1 MHRFFANETIVD
13 RSVKLYGDD
22 YNHINKV
29 LRISENEK
37 VEVVVDRKLYIG
49 NIKIY
54 KDYIL
59 VFNLESVA
67 DNTESDIRIHLL
79 QCLVKG
85 EKMDFII
92 QKAVELG
99 VYDITLID
107 SKRCV
112 VKFDSKKGNKKIDRF
127 QKISYESAKQSKRL
141 IIPKVKDVIPLKNI
155 MEYVSD
161 NLLLVAYEEDKRV
174 SLRES
179 ILNFKNTDKKDIY
192 ILIGSEGGFEREEI
206 EWLVE
211 RGAVSVGLGPRI
223 LRAETAGINL
233 ISILQ
238 YEFM

>member
-211 RGAVSVGLGPRI
+211 RGAVSIGLGPRI

>member
-59 VFNLESVA
+59 VFNLESVV

>member
-49 NIKIY
+49 NIKIF

>member
-1 MHRFFANETIVD
+1 MHRFFANETIVY
-13 RSVKLYGDD
+13 RSVKLYCDY

-49 NIKIY
+49 NIKIF

>member
-1 MHRFFANETIVD
+1 MHRFFANEAIVD
-13 RSVKLYGDD
+13 KSVRLYGDD

-37 VEVVVDRKLYIG
+37 VEVVVDQKLYIG
-49 NIKIY
+49 NTKSY

-59 VFNLESVA
+59 VFNLEPVE

-99 VYDITLID
+99 VYDITLVD

-127 QKISYESAKQSKRL
+127 QKISHESAKQSKRL
-141 IIPKVKDVIPLKNI
+141 IIPKVNDVISFKNI

-179 ILNFKNTDKKDIY
+179 ILKFKNTDKKDIY
-192 ILIGSEGGFEREEI
+192 VLIGSEGGFEREEI

-211 RGAVSVGLGPRI
+211 RGAISVGLGPRI

>member
-1 MHRFFANETIVD
+1 MHRFFANEAIVD
-13 RSVKLYGDD
+13 KSVRLYGDD

-37 VEVVVDRKLYIG
+37 VEVVVNQKLYIG
-49 NIKIY
+49 NTKSY

-59 VFNLESVA
+59 VFNLEPVE

-92 QKAVELG
+92 QKSVELG
-99 VYDITLID
+99 VYDITLVD

-127 QKISYESAKQSKRL
+127 QKISHESAKQSKRL
-141 IIPKVKDVIPLKNI
+141 IIPKVNDVISFKNI

-179 ILNFKNTDKKDIY
+179 ILKFKNTDKKDIY
-192 ILIGSEGGFEREEI
+192 VLIGSEGGFEREEI

-211 RGAVSVGLGPRI
+211 RGAISVGLGPRI

>member
-49 NIKIY
+49 NIKIF
-54 KDYIL
+54 KDYLL
-59 VFNLESVA
+59 VFNLESVV